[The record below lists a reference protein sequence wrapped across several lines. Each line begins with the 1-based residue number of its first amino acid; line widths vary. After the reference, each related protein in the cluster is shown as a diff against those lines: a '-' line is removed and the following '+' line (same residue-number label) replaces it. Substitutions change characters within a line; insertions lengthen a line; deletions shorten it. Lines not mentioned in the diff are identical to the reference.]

1 MRITKKVFNDLALF
15 MIGFGLIIG
24 IIFPF
29 FVLATGVPRS
39 YILTPLFIISCIFAG
54 IFVGT
59 INIYLARAIV
69 GKRLKIL
76 AQKMNF
82 VDTKL
87 GSGLTSSELAD
98 CYEDNCIIPVDS
110 EDEIG
115 DTAKAFNELVHT
127 LSISMRN
134 EIAIKKFNEMLS
146 SQLEME
152 QLAQRALIQINE
164 FMGAEAG
171 AVLYEHG
178 GELLL
183 AASMNIKNPKS
194 LITND
199 AVWTAVKLKA
209 GQKFTISETIKIESP
224 LIDFFPTE
232 TIIEPLLYKDLP
244 IGVIIISSAT
254 PFSDENAYGFE
265 MFLRGL
271 ALSFKNAI
279 TYEQLQKLAA
289 NDPLTNL
296 YNRRFGMVRLTE
308 EFSRAVRN
316 NLPLGIIMFDI
327 DHFKAVNDTYGHT
340 IGDRALVNIARIS
353 RLAIREGDF
362 LIRYGGEEFLVILP
376 GASKDDTQFVAERLR
391 HMIDDSLI
399 KHGDQQIHITISA
412 GVSSYPENDTNDGN
426 SLVTNADKA
435 LYIAKDT
442 GRNKV
447 VCYTE

>member
-1 MRITKKVFNDLALF
+1 MRITKKVFTDLALF

-29 FVLATGVPRS
+29 FIRATGVPKS
-39 YILTPLFIISCIFAG
+39 YITSPLFISSCILAG
-54 IFVGT
+54 ILVGA
-59 INIYLARAIV
+59 INIFLAKLIV
-69 GKRLKIL
+69 GKRLKLL
-76 AQKMNF
+76 AERMKY
-82 VDTKL
+82 VDTRL
-87 GSGLTSSELAD
+87 GTGLTSSELAD

-115 DTAKAFNELVHT
+115 ESAKAFNELVHT
-127 LSISMRN
+127 LSNSMRN
-134 EIAIKKFNEMLS
+134 EQAIKKFNEMLS
-146 SQLEME
+146 SQLEIQ
-152 QLAQRALIQINE
+152 QLAQRALVQINE
-164 FMGAEAG
+164 FMSAEAG
-171 AVLYEHG
+171 AILYEQG

-183 AASMNIKNPKS
+183 AASMNIKNPES

-199 AVWTAVKLKA
+199 AVWTAVKLKSS
-209 GQKFTISETIKIESP
+209 QRFTLSDSIKIESP

-244 IGVIIISSAT
+244 IGVIILSSSSY
-254 PFSDENAYGFE
+254 FSEENTYGFE

-271 ALSFKNAI
+271 ALSFQNAI

-289 NDPLTNL
+289 NDPLTSL

-308 EFSRAVRN
+308 EFSRSTRN
-316 NLPLGIIMFDI
+316 HLPLGIIMFDI
-327 DHFKAVNDTYGHT
+327 DHFKTVNDTYGHT
-340 IGDRALVNIARIS
+340 VGDRTLVSISKIS

-376 GASKDDTQFVAERLR
+376 GASKNDTQFVAERLR
-391 HMIDDSLI
+391 HMIEDSSI

-412 GVSSYPENDTNDGN
+412 GYTSYPENDTNDEN
-426 SLVTNADKA
+426 ILVTNADKA
-435 LYIAKDT
+435 LYSAKES

-447 VCYTE
+447 VCYIG